1 MTRTI
6 AHVLFAGLATA
17 SAGLCGCAGNPDPI
31 AFKNRVFYQ
40 YDDPSANAAAFEQ
53 RFAPLDLAQRESA
66 GGVMPEYTGVSIIGG
81 NVHLSR
87 PTNWKIRTASNKP
100 EERFIEYVSPN
111 EYIFAI
117 YERPDSPSDPWRD
130 VMGRYEKGVQ
140 EDGAEILGSRVPVAT
155 WNAQGRAYVVRRT
168 VSASKGPFV
177 SVSREILARSEHR
190 IVLVQIVHQ
199 TSTLKPVSDELLRV
213 METLEIN

>member
-6 AHVLFAGLATA
+6 AHVLLAGLASA
-17 SAGLCGCAGNPDPI
+17 SMGVCGCAGTPDPI
-31 AFKNRVFYQ
+31 AFKNRIFYQ
-40 YDDPSANAAAFEQ
+40 YDDPNSVAANFEQ
-53 RFAPLDLAQRESA
+53 RFPPLDLALRDPN
-66 GGVMPEYTGVSIIGG
+66 PEYQGVSVIGG
-81 NVHLSR
+81 TIHLSR

-100 EERFIEYVSPN
+100 EERYIEYVSPN

-117 YERPDSPSDPWRD
+117 YERLDSPSDPWRD
-130 VMGRYEKGVQ
+130 VMDRYEKGVK
-140 EDGAEILGSRVPVAT
+140 EDGAEILGSRVPVTT

-168 VSASKGPFV
+168 VKAAKSPFV
-177 SVSREILARSEHR
+177 SVSREILARSDHR

-213 METLEIN
+213 METMEID

>member
-6 AHVLFAGLATA
+6 AHALRAVLVTGGSL
-17 SAGLCGCAGNPDPI
+17 GLCGCAGTPDPI

-40 YDDPSANAAAFEQ
+40 YDDPTANAASFEQ
-53 RFAPLDLAQRESA
+53 HYAPLDLAQRDPN
-66 GGVMPEYTGVSIIGG
+66 PEYEGVSVIGG
-81 NVHLSR
+81 NIHLSR

-100 EERFIEYVSPN
+100 EERYIEYVSPN
-111 EYIFAI
+111 EYLFAI
-117 YERPDSPSDPWRD
+117 YERLDSPSDPWLE
-130 VMGRYEKGVQ
+130 VMDRYEKGVK
-140 EDGAEILGSRVPVAT
+140 EDGAEILGSRVPIST

-168 VSASKGPFV
+168 VKAAKSPFV
-177 SVSREILARSEHR
+177 SVSREILARSDHR